1 MRPLSEKQ
9 RQILSFINAS
19 ISSRGYSPSVREIAR
34 AVHLSSPSTV
44 QRHLNI
50 LEEAGC
56 IRREKGSSR
65 SITLTGRSPA
75 GKVPVLGRVAAGPP
89 LTAEENVL
97 GYVDFDTDEPDAFFA
112 LKIKGDSM
120 TGAGILD
127 GDTVVVRSQQTAD
140 PGDIV
145 IALIG
150 DEATCKRLCVE
161 KKKVL
166 LMPEN
171 DRYEPIDGGGA
182 VILGRVAALIRNY

>member
-9 RQILSFINAS
+9 RQILSFIDAS
-19 ISSRGYSPSVREIAR
+19 ITSRGYSPSVREICSGVR
-34 AVHLSSPSTV
+34 LRSPSTV

-50 LEEAGC
+50 LESAGY

-65 SITLTGRSPA
+65 SLTLTGRSPA
-75 GKVPVLGRVAAGPP
+75 GKIPVLGRVAAGPP

-97 GYVDFDTDEPDAFFA
+97 GYVDFDTDDPDAFFA
-112 LKIKGDSM
+112 LRIKGDSM

-127 GDTVVVRSQQTAD
+127 GDTVVVHSQQTAD

-150 DEATCKRLCVE
+150 DEATCKRLAFE
-161 KKKVL
+161 KKKIL
-166 LMPEN
+166 LKPEN
-171 DRYEPIDGGGA
+171 DKYGPIDGADA

>member
-9 RQILSFINAS
+9 RQILSFIDGS
-19 ISSRGYSPSVREIAR
+19 IASRGYSPSVREIAN
-34 AVHLSSPSTV
+34 AVHLRSPSTV

-50 LEEAGC
+50 LEEAGY

-65 SITLTGRSPA
+65 SLTLTGRLPA
-75 GKVPVLGRVAAGPP
+75 GKIPVLGRVAAGSPI
-89 LTAEENVL
+89 TAEENVL

-127 GDTVVVRSQQTAD
+127 GDTVVVRSQQTAA

-150 DEATCKRLCVE
+150 EEATCKRLAVE

-171 DRYEPIDGGGA
+171 DMYGPIDGSGA
-182 VILGRVAALIRNY
+182 VILGRVTALIRNY